1 MASRQM
7 RLCPHCECSVSKKA
21 YATHKRLYYN
31 NDTNKWIKKR
41 RLIPDE
47 HLSLLTETELGME
60 ECDYA
65 FDTCNENLSDTK
77 SSSKSPPPMF
87 NFISS
92 SASESCEMELDHDS
106 DEDRITNKM
115 LESGKGWIANKMS

>member
-7 RLCPHCECSVSKKA
+7 RLCECSVSKKA

-60 ECDYA
+60 ECDSA
-65 FDTCNENLSDTK
+65 FDTCNETLSDTK
-77 SSSKSPPPMF
+77 SST
-87 NFISS
+87 
-92 SASESCEMELDHDS
+92 
-106 DEDRITNKM
+106 TNVYLYIKLSLRVM
-115 LESGKGWIANKMS
+115 

>member
-1 MASRQM
+1 M

-60 ECDYA
+60 ECDSA
-65 FDTCNENLSDTK
+65 FDTCNETLSDTK
-77 SSSKSPPPMF
+77 SSSESPPPMF
-87 NFISS
+87 IFISS

-106 DEDRITNKM
+106 DEDRITNKI
-115 LESGKGWIANKMS
+115 LESGKGWIANTNY

>member
-1 MASRQM
+1 MASRQV

-21 YATHKRLYYN
+21 YATYKRLYYN

-65 FDTCNENLSDTK
+65 FDTCNENLSDT
-77 SSSKSPPPMF
+77 
-87 NFISS
+87 
-92 SASESCEMELDHDS
+92 DHHLRAHHQCLTLILYQVRPQS
-106 DEDRITNKM
+106 RVKWN
-115 LESGKGWIANKMS
+115 